1 MRFRCISQ
9 SWCVQKILI
18 LRDAVPVGVRRTA
31 FLQTHF
37 LFFMFFVQCLKLTFY
52 VCLCTSVFVSA
63 YADVSTSESATLSQI
78 GLFVYDRATI
88 SLSNSQRKVLTLHA
102 PHG

>member
-1 MRFRCISQ
+1 MLFLWVCVGQHSCKPISY
-9 SWCVQKILI
+9 
-18 LRDAVPVGVRRTA
+18 
-31 FLQTHF
+31 
-37 LFFMFFVQCLKLTFY
+37 FFMFFVQCLKLTFY